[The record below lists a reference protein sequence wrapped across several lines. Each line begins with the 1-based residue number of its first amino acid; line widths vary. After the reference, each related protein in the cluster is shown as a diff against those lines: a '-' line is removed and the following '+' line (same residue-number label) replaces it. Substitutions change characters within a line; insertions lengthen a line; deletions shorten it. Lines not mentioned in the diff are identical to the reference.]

1 MPLEELMDTIERLKG
16 RIGQHHQ
23 LLRQSEALTR
33 YALIDPLLRVLGW
46 DTEDPERVR
55 PKYPDPNGRP
65 DYALIQANQ
74 PVAMLEAKSVGTRL
88 DDDIIRK
95 VIGYCTDKGVKYA
108 VLTDGNTWEAYDLS
122 VFSPNRDE
130 RRMFSFSIGDDEP
143 YQCALKALYLWQPN
157 LESANSIVHPP
168 SRTLAESLGSHDQQ
182 AHVHFSRPSAIPF
195 QPSKDMGWIS
205 LAELK
210 SVTRVPPPQFIQFL
224 NGEEIQITR
233 WWNVTFQVAEWQVKE
248 GKLTLEVCPIKYGR
262 TKYLVNSSPV
272 HSNGTPFNQFRQLSN
287 NLYLDTPYDA
297 VGLRD
302 AAKFL
307 LEHFG
312 DSPKTVWLR
321 MK

>member
-1 MPLEELMDTIERLKG
+1 MPLEELMDTIKTLKG
-16 RIGQHHQ
+16 RIGQHQQ

-33 YALIDPLLRVLGW
+33 YILIDPLLRVLGW

-55 PKYPDPNGRP
+55 PEYPDPTGRP
-65 DYALIQANQ
+65 DYALMQAGQ

-95 VIGYCTDKGVKYA
+95 AISYCTDKGVKYA
-108 VLTDGNTWEAYDLS
+108 ILTDGDTWEAYNLS

-130 RRMFSFSIGDDEP
+130 RRMLSFSVGNDEP
-143 YQCALKALYLWQPN
+143 YLCALKALYLWQPN
-157 LESANSIVHPP
+157 LGSGNPIVHPP
-168 SRTLAESLGSHDQQ
+168 SSTLTENLGLHIQQ
-182 AHVHFSRPSAIPF
+182 VSVPSSSPSSAPS

-205 LAELK
+205 LAELA
-210 SVTRVPPPQFIQFL
+210 SVTRVPPPQFIRFL

-233 WWNVTFQVAEWQVKE
+233 WWNVPFQIAEWQVKE
-248 GKLTLEVCPIKYGR
+248 GKLTTDVCPIKYGR
-262 TKYLVNSSPV
+262 TKYLVNTNPL
-272 HSNGTPFNQFRQLSN
+272 HSNGTPFSQFRQLSN
-287 NLYLDTPYDA
+287 HLYLDTPYDA
-297 VGLRD
+297 EGLRD